1 MGYETITSRREFS
14 AALDRTEDSN
24 NIIVIDCF
32 TSWCPQCKAV
42 QPKIDE
48 LNQEFGDEKNVFWCV
63 FLIQARDIVVS
74 PNVGGM
80 APKQADGPTPKRPS
94 IYDHNETS

>member
-1 MGYETITSRREFS
+1 MGYETITSRREFT

-48 LNQEFGDEKNVFWCV
+48 LNEEFGDERNVFWCV
-63 FLIQARDIVVS
+63 FVL
-74 PNVGGM
+74 GL
-80 APKQADGPTPKRPS
+80 
-94 IYDHNETS
+94 